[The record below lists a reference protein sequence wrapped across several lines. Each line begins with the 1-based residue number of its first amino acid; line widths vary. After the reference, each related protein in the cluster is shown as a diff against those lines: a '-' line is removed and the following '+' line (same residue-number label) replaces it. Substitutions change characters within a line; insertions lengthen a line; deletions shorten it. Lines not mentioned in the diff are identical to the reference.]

1 MTNAVENILKIN
13 VVESH
18 RAPGTGK
25 LGGKRTNSSLELML
39 LSGESK
45 ETSKPKALRWNTMKE
60 INDDAKVLVLRMRH
74 TKTLDVTGY
83 KQIKNIA
90 LSCKSR
96 NMTLIISELQE
107 QPKKVMRLMGFI
119 DTLGEDH
126 FATNFDEALEK
137 ANSLI

>member
-1 MTNAVENILKIN
+1 RGHLFFGAVD
-13 VVESH
+13 
-18 RAPGTGK
+18 TF
-25 LGGKRTNSSLELML
+25 M
-39 LSGESK
+39 
-45 ETSKPKALRWNTMKE
+45 NTMKE